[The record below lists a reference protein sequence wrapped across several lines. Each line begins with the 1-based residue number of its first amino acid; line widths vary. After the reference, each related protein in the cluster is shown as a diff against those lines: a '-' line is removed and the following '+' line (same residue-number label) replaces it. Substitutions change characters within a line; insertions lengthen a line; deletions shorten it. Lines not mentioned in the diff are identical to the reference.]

1 MPGGNGEAR
10 RVAPTLAPV
19 LQHGLLQFF
28 HFLLLPLAL
37 LQPVLLLWLTQ
48 MVLQGELAGSLVNLP
63 LKSQVSFQRL
73 QLGIL

>member
-10 RVAPTLAPV
+10 RVAPTLDPV

-37 LQPVLLLWLTQ
+37 LQPVLLLRLTQ

-73 QLGIL
+73 QLRIL